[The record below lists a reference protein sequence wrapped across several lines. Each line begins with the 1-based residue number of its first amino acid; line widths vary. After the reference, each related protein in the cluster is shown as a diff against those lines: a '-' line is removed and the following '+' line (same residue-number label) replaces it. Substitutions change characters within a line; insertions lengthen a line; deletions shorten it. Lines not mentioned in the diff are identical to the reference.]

1 MKSEIIYVLRSAIVN
16 AIGCNLL
23 REEDE
28 EKTEEQDQED
38 SKPAAKDE
46 EFTRCNRQSCCTQ
59 EAGSE
64 WTFT

>member
-1 MKSEIIYVLRSAIVN
+1 MN